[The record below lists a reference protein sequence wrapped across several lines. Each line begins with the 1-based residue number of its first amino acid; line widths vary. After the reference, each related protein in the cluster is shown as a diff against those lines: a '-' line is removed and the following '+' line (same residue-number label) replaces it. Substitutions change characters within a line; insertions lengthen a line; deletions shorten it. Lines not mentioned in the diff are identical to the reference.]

1 MSCDEDR
8 YLTNAAMALGDEF
21 AARKCREAPTP
32 AQTFAPRRALRRAR
46 LALTSPH
53 AAAPVQRDAKLD
65 WQ

>member
-8 YLTNAAMALGDEF
+8 YLANAAMALGDEL
-21 AARKCREAPTP
+21 ATGTCCDAPAP
-32 AQTFAPRRALRRAR
+32 AQTFDPRRALRRTR
-46 LALTSPH
+46 LALTSPR